1 MPLTR
6 LFSARRAAAALTLSG
21 LCVTL
26 ATHAQEPNAAASAA
40 VPAPV
45 RVTLRLTDGES
56 LTGTTTTPG
65 AAQLQ
70 LLGTDRK
77 LHLLR
82 KSGDRYRVVTS
93 QTDWSSYHG
102 RSDGN
107 RYSALERINRA
118 NVARLAQK
126 WSFTLPGGSRLQT
139 TPIVVDGVM
148 YVTSANECY
157 ALDAGTGAVIWH
169 YQQPRTKGLLG
180 VAAGGVNRGA
190 AVAGSRLFMVT
201 DHAHLLALDRMTG
214 VLEWDVEMADY
225 RQNYDATGAPLT
237 VGSLVITG
245 VGGGDN
251 GSRGFVIAVDQATG
265 KEAWRFWTVPKPGE
279 PGSETWKGNAIDH
292 PGGATWMTGS
302 YDATLDT
309 LYWAVGN
316 PGPDMIGDDRLGDNL
331 YTDSVVA
338 LDPRTGRLKWHFQFT
353 PHDTWD
359 YDAEQPL
366 TLVDATWNGQPRKL
380 LLQANRNGFFYVL
393 DRTNGTFL
401 LGAKYAKEV
410 TWATGL
416 TAEGRPI
423 LAPNQEPT
431 VEGRR
436 VCPAL
441 EGASNWYS
449 AAYDP
454 TTSLFYVQTNDRC
467 GVFNRQPNAEWQA
480 GRGFMG
486 GTYKGAPDEPA
497 QRVLRAIDIHTGRI
511 AWALPQD
518 GRVNSWGGVLATA
531 GGVVFFCSDS
541 GAFVAADSRSG
552 TPLWSFASTQLWK
565 ASPMTYVFDN
575 AQYVAVA
582 NGGSIIAFGLP

>member
-1 MPLTR
+1 MTRPASFLLFVLLAATMTLTR
-6 LFSARRAAAALTLSG
+6 AQDRTPAAT
-21 LCVTL
+21 
-26 ATHAQEPNAAASAA
+26 
-40 VPAPV
+40 V
-45 RVTLRLTDGES
+45 RVTVRLTDGQS
-56 LTGTTTTPG
+56 MTGMTNTPG
-65 AAQLQ
+65 AAEVQ

-77 LHLLR
+77 IHLLR
-82 KSGDRYRVVTS
+82 KAGERYRVVTS
-93 QTDWSSYHG
+93 QTDWPGYHG
-102 RSDGN
+102 RNDGN
-107 RYSALERINRA
+107 RYSALAQITRD
-118 NVARLAQK
+118 NVSRLTPK
-126 WSFTLPGGSRLQT
+126 WKFTLPGGNRLQT

-157 ALDAGTGAVIWH
+157 ALDAGSGTVIWH
-169 YQQPRTKGLLG
+169 YQQPRTRGLLG

-190 AVAGSRLFMVT
+190 AVAGSRVFMVT
-201 DHAHLLALDRMTG
+201 DHAHLLALDRMNGTR
-214 VLEWDVEMADY
+214 LWDIEMADY

-237 VGSLVITG
+237 IGTLVITG

-265 KEAWRFWTVPKPGE
+265 KEVWRFWTVPKAGE
-279 PGSETWKGNAIDH
+279 PRSDSWKGNAIEH

-302 YDATLDT
+302 YDAGLDT

-338 LDPRTGRLKWHFQFT
+338 LDPKTGRLKWHFQFT

-366 TLVDATWNGQPRKL
+366 TLVDTTWNGAPRKL

-393 DRTNGTFL
+393 DRTNGAFL
-401 LGAKYAKEV
+401 LGTKYAKEV

-416 TAEGRPI
+416 TPAGRPVV
-423 LAPNQEPT
+423 APEQEPT

-454 TTSLFYVQTNDRC
+454 STALFYVQTNDRC

-486 GTYKGAPDEPA
+486 GTYKGAPNEPA
-497 QRVLRAIDIHTGRI
+497 QRVLRAIDVQTGRI
-511 AWALPQD
+511 AWELPQE
-518 GRVNSWGGVLATA
+518 GRVQSWGGVLATA

-541 GAFVAADSRSG
+541 GAFAAADSKSG
-552 TPLWSFASTQLWK
+552 ALLWSFPSTQVWK
-565 ASPMTYVFDN
+565 ASPMTYVFDS

-582 NGGSIIAFGLP
+582 NGGDIMAFALP

>member
-1 MPLTR
+1 MKRPASFLLFVLLAATMTMTR
-6 LFSARRAAAALTLSG
+6 AQDRTPAAT
-21 LCVTL
+21 
-26 ATHAQEPNAAASAA
+26 
-40 VPAPV
+40 V
-45 RVTLRLTDGES
+45 RVTVRLTDGQS
-56 LTGTTTTPG
+56 MTGMTNTPG
-65 AAQLQ
+65 AAEVQ

-82 KSGDRYRVVTS
+82 KVGERYRVVTS
-93 QTDWSSYHG
+93 QTDWPGYHG
-102 RSDGN
+102 RTDGN
-107 RYSALERINRA
+107 RYSALTQITRE
-118 NVARLAQK
+118 NVSRVTQK
-126 WSFTLPGGSRLQT
+126 WKFTLPGGNRLQT

-157 ALDAGTGAVIWH
+157 ALDAGSGTVIWH
-169 YQQPRTKGLLG
+169 YQQPRTRGLLG

-190 AVAGSRLFMVT
+190 AVAGSRVFMVT
-201 DHAHLLALDRMTG
+201 DHAHLLALDRMNGT
-214 VLEWDVEMADY
+214 LLWDLEMADY
-225 RQNYDATGAPLT
+225 HQNYDATGAPLT
-237 VGSLVITG
+237 VGTLVITG

-265 KEAWRFWTVPKPGE
+265 KEAWRFWTVPKAGE
-279 PGSETWKGNAIDH
+279 PRSDTWKGNAIEH

-302 YDATLDT
+302 YDAALDT

-338 LDPRTGRLKWHFQFT
+338 LDPKTGRLKWHFQFT

-366 TLVDATWNGQPRKL
+366 TLVDTTWNGAPRKL

-393 DRTNGTFL
+393 DRTSGAFL
-401 LGAKYAKEV
+401 LGTKYAKEV

-416 TAEGRPI
+416 TPAGRPI
-423 LAPNQEPT
+423 VAPEQEPT

-454 TTSLFYVQTNDRC
+454 STALFYVQTNDRC

-486 GTYKGAPDEPA
+486 GTYKGAPNEPA
-497 QRVLRAIDIHTGRI
+497 QRVLRAIDVQTGRI
-511 AWALPQD
+511 AWELPQE
-518 GRVNSWGGVLATA
+518 GRVQSWGGVLATA
-531 GGVVFFCSDS
+531 GGIVFFCSDS
-541 GAFVAADSRSG
+541 GAFAAADSKSG
-552 TPLWSFASTQLWK
+552 ALLWSFPSTQVWK

-582 NGGSIIAFGLP
+582 NGGEIMAFGLP

>member
-1 MPLTR
+1 MQRTPIVPVLALATLVFGAALGVR
-6 LFSARRAAAALTLSG
+6 AQDRPAAAPT
-21 LCVTL
+21 
-26 ATHAQEPNAAASAA
+26 
-40 VPAPV
+40 
-45 RVTLRLTDGES
+45 RVTLRLTDGTS
-56 LTGTTTTPG
+56 ITGTTTTPG
-65 AAQLQ
+65 AAEIQ

-77 LHLLR
+77 IHLLR
-82 KSGDRYRVVTS
+82 KSGERYRPVTS
-93 QTDWSSYHG
+93 QTDWPSYHG
-102 RSDGN
+102 RTEGN
-107 RYSALERINRA
+107 RYSALVKITRE
-118 NVARLAQK
+118 NVSKLTPK
-126 WSFTLPGGSRLQT
+126 WTFVLPGGNRLQT
-139 TPIVVDGVM
+139 TPIVDDGVM

-157 ALDAGTGAVIWH
+157 ALDAGTGAMIWH
-169 YQQPRTKGLLG
+169 YQQPRTRGLLG
-180 VAAGGVNRGA
+180 VAAGGVNRGV
-190 AVAGSRLFMVT
+190 AVAGPRVFMVT

-214 VLEWDVEMADY
+214 TLVWDVEMADY
-225 RQNYDATGAPLT
+225 KQNYDATGAPLT
-237 VGSLVITG
+237 IGSLVITG

-251 GSRGFVIAVDQATG
+251 GSRGFVIAIDQASG
-265 KEAWRFWTVPKPGE
+265 KEAWRFWTVPKAGE
-279 PGSETWKGNAIDH
+279 PGAETWKGKAIDH

-302 YDATLDT
+302 YDAALDT

-338 LDPRTGRLKWHFQFT
+338 LDPKTGQKKWHFQFT

-366 TLVDATWNGQPRKL
+366 TLVDAAWNGSPRKL
-380 LLQANRNGFFYVL
+380 LMQANRNGFFYVL
-393 DRTNGTFL
+393 DRTTGEFL
-401 LGAKYAKEV
+401 LGTKYAKEV
-410 TWATGL
+410 TWASGL
-416 TAEGRPI
+416 TPAGRPI
-423 LAPNQEPT
+423 VATDQEPT

-454 TTSLFYVQTNDRC
+454 STTLFYVQTNDRC

-497 QRVLRAIDIHTGRI
+497 RRVLRAIDVQTGKV
-511 AWALPQD
+511 AWELPQE

-531 GGVVFFCSDS
+531 GGVVFFCSDD
-541 GAFVAADSRSG
+541 GAFAAADSKSG
-552 TPLWSFASTQLWK
+552 MPLWSFPSPQIWK
-565 ASPMTYVFDN
+565 ASPMTYVFDS

-582 NGGSIIAFGLP
+582 NGGSIMAFGLP